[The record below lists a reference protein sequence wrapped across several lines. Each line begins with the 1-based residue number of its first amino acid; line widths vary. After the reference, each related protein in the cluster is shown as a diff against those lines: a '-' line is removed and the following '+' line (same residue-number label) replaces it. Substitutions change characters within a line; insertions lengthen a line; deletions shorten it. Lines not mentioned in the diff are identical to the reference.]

1 MQLALLA
8 GLLLVFGCTY
18 GAAMGSFGGVLGERF
33 WQVTYSAVKVP
44 LLLGVT
50 FLLSL
55 PSFYVLNALLGLSE
69 DFPHVFRALAA
80 TQTGVAIVLASLSPY
95 TLFWYVSNADYSLAV
110 AFNAVIFGLA
120 SVTGQVMLLAWYR
133 PLIARRP
140 RHRWMLRAW
149 LVVYA
154 FVGIQMAWVLRPF
167 IGNPDQPTRFFR
179 EESWGNAYE
188 VIFDL
193 MVSLLTR

>member
-1 MQLALLA
+1 
-8 GLLLVFGCTY
+8 
-18 GAAMGSFGGVLGERF
+18 
-33 WQVTYSAVKVP
+33 
-44 LLLGVT
+44 
-50 FLLSL
+50 
-55 PSFYVLNALLGLSE
+55 
-69 DFPHVFRALAA
+69 
-80 TQTGVAIVLASLSPY
+80 
-95 TLFWYVSNADYSLAV
+95 
-110 AFNAVIFGLA
+110 
-120 SVTGQVMLLAWYR
+120 
-133 PLIARRP
+133 
-140 RHRWMLRAW
+140 MLRAW